1 MISVSSRSP
10 SAFPQGVS
18 HSRFSTLVSV
28 DASPALPSA
37 VETCG
42 ELSLVYLQGC
52 SESALFGP
60 LLAWLGSRESCE
72 AICGPGPGILPSS
85 LSSGVFPPFLGS
97 VGKDAQDPS
106 ALSSCTLSGGC
117 VLSFLGY
124 NSRGWIGR
132 GLLLRNPVCIQQVLT
147 EHLSHGK

>member
-1 MISVSSRSP
+1 MISVSSRLP
-10 SAFPQGVS
+10 PAFPQGVS

-28 DASPALPSA
+28 DTSPALPSA

-106 ALSSCTLSGGC
+106 ALSSCALSWGECSCTLSGGGC
-117 VLSFLGY
+117 A
-124 NSRGWIGR
+124 
-132 GLLLRNPVCIQQVLT
+132 LLPGVQLQGVDRKGP
-147 EHLSHGK
+147 SA